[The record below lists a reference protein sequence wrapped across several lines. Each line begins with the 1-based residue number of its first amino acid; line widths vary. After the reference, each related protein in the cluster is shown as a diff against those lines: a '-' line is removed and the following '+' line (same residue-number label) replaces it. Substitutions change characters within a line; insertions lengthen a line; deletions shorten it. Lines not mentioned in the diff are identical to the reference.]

1 MDTREVNISK
11 LLTPQKLFI
20 PVLLGLAV
28 SGWMLWK
35 GFDKE
40 AFSNVDW
47 TFQTLF
53 WLFIALLMM
62 ALRDI
67 AYMYRIRILT
77 ENKISW
83 RKSFDVIMLWE
94 FASAVTPSVVGGSGV
109 AIFILNKEKINLG
122 KSTAIVMVTAM
133 LDELFYILSVPLV
146 FLFIGANELFPVNLE
161 KQIFGFTLG
170 SQEIFWVGFSF
181 IVLLT
186 LTITL
191 GIFVAPLR
199 VKKIIYSV
207 FQLKLLK
214 RWRKK
219 AIQTAND
226 IIITS
231 EELKGKP
238 VTYWIKGFVATIFAW
253 TARYFVVNFLIL
265 AFNPVSEHLLI
276 FGRQLVMWVIML
288 ISPTPGGAGIAELAF
303 DGFLQ
308 DFIPQGLSPAIALLW
323 RLFSYYPYLIIGI
336 IVLPNWLRR
345 VYNK

>member
-133 LDELFYILSVPLV
+133 LDELF
-146 FLFIGANELFPVNLE
+146 
-161 KQIFGFTLG
+161 
-170 SQEIFWVGFSF
+170 
-181 IVLLT
+181 
-186 LTITL
+186 
-191 GIFVAPLR
+191 
-199 VKKIIYSV
+199 
-207 FQLKLLK
+207 
-214 RWRKK
+214 
-219 AIQTAND
+219 
-226 IIITS
+226 
-231 EELKGKP
+231 
-238 VTYWIKGFVATIFAW
+238 
-253 TARYFVVNFLIL
+253 
-265 AFNPVSEHLLI
+265 
-276 FGRQLVMWVIML
+276 
-288 ISPTPGGAGIAELAF
+288 
-303 DGFLQ
+303 
-308 DFIPQGLSPAIALLW
+308 
-323 RLFSYYPYLIIGI
+323 
-336 IVLPNWLRR
+336 
-345 VYNK
+345 